1 MSVLDKIRAWLD
13 SLAERERRM
22 VIWGGIA
29 TAVILF
35 FGALVI
41 PLHAAA
47 GKSAERVVR
56 KQDDLAW
63 MRGVAPEL
71 RAAGPA
77 NGSAAAGGSLVVVID
92 QTARA
97 AGLGSAL
104 AGSQPS
110 GSGGIRVR
118 LDGAAFDA
126 VVGWLAQLQQ
136 QHGIH
141 VESATVDRTATS
153 GIINASLILKKA
165 G

>member
-1 MSVLDKIRAWLD
+1 MNALDKIRAWLD
-13 SLAERERRM
+13 GLAERERRM
-22 VIWGGIA
+22 VIWGA
-29 TAVILF
+29 LAAAVVLF

-47 GKSAERVVR
+47 GKSTDRVAR

-63 MRGVAPEL
+63 MRSVAPEL

-77 NGSAAAGGSLVVVID
+77 NGNAAAGGSLVVVID

-104 AGSQPS
+104 SGSQPS
-110 GSGGIRVR
+110 GAGGIRVR
-118 LDGAAFDA
+118 FDGAAFDTL
-126 VVGWLAQLQQ
+126 VSWLAQLQQ

-153 GIINASLILKKA
+153 GIVNVSLILKKA

>member
-1 MSVLDKIRAWLD
+1 MSFIDKFRAWLD
-13 SLAERERRM
+13 TLAERERRL
-22 VIWGGIA
+22 VIWGGIGA
-29 TAVILF
+29 AVVLF
-35 FGALVI
+35 FGVLVI

-47 GKSAERVVR
+47 SNSAERVAR

-63 MRGVAPEL
+63 MRSVAPEL
-71 RAAGPA
+71 RAAGPV
-77 NGSAAAGGSLVVVID
+77 NDSGGSLVVVID

-97 AGLGSAL
+97 VGLGSAL
-104 AGSQPS
+104 SGSQPS

-118 LDGAAFDA
+118 LDGAPFDTL
-126 VVGWLAQLQQ
+126 VGWLAQLQQ

-153 GIINASLILKKA
+153 GMVNASLILKKA